1 MKTIYKKLLFLLL
14 LLPFSILAQNT
25 VTGSV
30 VEKAT
35 GQPIPGANVN
45 IQGAANGVSTDFDGK
60 YKLSNVKKGDK
71 IVFSFIGLRTVTLTY
86 DGQATLNASLDEDSN
101 ELKEVVVQVG
111 YGSTKKK
118 DITGAVSKVTTANLN
133 QGTLVDP
140 IQGLQGKAAG
150 VTITK
155 QGGDPNSGFDVRIR
169 GAAGF
174 AAGGNPLY
182 VVDGVR
188 GVDPTTIAPND
199 IASYDILKDAASTA
213 VYGAD
218 GANGV
223 VFITTKKGKAGKI
236 SIEFDTSIATDEVV
250 SKPKFVS
257 ATEYRD
263 YVKSH
268 PNIDFTDNGGN
279 VDWQDQIFRTGF
291 SRVNSL
297 AVSGG
302 SETGTYRASISNSD
316 FEGVIKNS
324 GKNRTVGRLNLT
336 QKAFNDKMTIDMGLS
351 TTIEK
356 NDYVNYGS
364 NGKDQVIY
372 QAFQRLPTDPVYD
385 SNGNLAEYSGTLN
398 YFNPLHSVNNIEN
411 HRDAKFLTGDL
422 AIAYELAKGLT
433 AKVATSYLKNDNVS
447 NYFEPFYNYT
457 APGETEK
464 QSMYTGYGK
473 KTYNNWEQSLL
484 EATLTY
490 KKTFAE
496 SHNLTLLGGYSFRQT
511 NADGF
516 TMQANDATSNT
527 VGSDNFLN
535 FETIVLGDLT
545 SYKNERK
552 DIGMFARAIYDYD
565 SKYYITGMIRRD
577 GSSIFGENNQ
587 WGVFPSVQVAWNM
600 ANENF
605 IKDNVSAL
613 NLLKF
618 RGSWGISGNSNL
630 PADAKDLNVRP
641 EIQGGQV
648 VYGYGHNANPDLQWD
663 QNTEINLGVDF
674 GLFDNNVSGS
684 VEVYSKKITDML
696 IQNNNIPD
704 GTNFS
709 KNTFLNG
716 GEMKNSGIEAALN
729 VKVIENNNFSWNTT
743 LIYTQNKQE
752 VIALGNDRYA
762 YDFIDTGYLSGTGL
776 VGVPTQRMMAGS
788 ALGTFFG
795 FEYAGVD
802 PNGKWL
808 INGNDNQL
816 HYLDDVTNS
825 DDHKKVI
832 GNALPDFEMGWSN
845 YLKYKNW
852 DMSMSFRAVVGNDVY
867 NATNQVFGN
876 PDQVGSRSV
885 NSEALL
891 LNDNGIKGVYS
902 SLSYYLEDASFIKL
916 DNINLGYSFVKPS
929 FATAI
934 AKLRFY
940 ASLNNVFVLT
950 NYGGGDP
957 EVNFSGGKDNKEIY
971 FGIDNYNIY
980 PKTRT
985 FSFGVNISF

>member
-118 DITGAVSKVTTANLN
+118 DITGAVSKVTAANLN

>member
-1 MKTIYKKLLFLLL
+1 MKTIYKKLLFLFL
-14 LLPFSILAQNT
+14 LLPLTVLAQSTLNGT
-25 VTGSV
+25 VV
-30 VEKAT
+30 DKAT
-35 GQPIPGANVN
+35 GQPIPGVNVN
-45 IQGAANGVSTDFDGK
+45 VQGTTGGVSTDFDGK
-60 YKLSNVKKGDK
+60 FQLSNVKQGDK
-71 IVFSFIGLRTVTLTY
+71 IQVSFIGYRTYSVIY
-86 DGQATLNASLDEDSN
+86 SSQSSLSIALQEESN

-118 DITGAVSKVTTANLN
+118 DITGAVSKVTAANLN

-630 PADAKDLNVRP
+630 PADAKDLTVRP

>member
-1 MKTIYKKLLFLLL
+1 MKTIYRKLLFLVL
-14 LLPFSILAQNT
+14 LLPFCAMAQNKVEGT
-25 VTGSV
+25 VVDNVS
-30 VEKAT
+30 
-35 GQPIPGANVN
+35 GQPIPGVNVK
-45 IQGAANGVSTDFDGK
+45 IVGGSTGASTGFDGK
-60 YKLSNVKKGDK
+60 FQLSNVKPTDVLSISYMGY
-71 IVFSFIGLRTVTLTY
+71 RTITVVVGSQSSLTIK
-86 DGQATLNASLDEDSN
+86 LEEDSN
-101 ELKEVVVQVG
+101 QLKEVVVQVG

-118 DITGAVSKVTTANLN
+118 DLTGAVSKVTAANLN

-150 VTITK
+150 VSITK

-174 AAGGNPLY
+174 AAGGAPLY
-182 VVDGVR
+182 VVDGIR
-188 GVDPTTIAPND
+188 GVDPTTISPDD
-199 IASYDILKDAASTA
+199 ISSYDILKDAASTA

-223 VFITTKKGKAGKI
+223 VFITTKKGKVGKT
-236 SIEFDTSIATDEVV
+236 SIEFNTSVATDQVV
-250 SKPKFVS
+250 SKPKFIS
-257 ATEYRD
+257 ADEYRD
-263 YVKSH
+263 YIKSH
-268 PNIDFTDNGGN
+268 PSIDFTDNGGN

-302 SETGTYRASISNSD
+302 SETGNYRASISNSD
-316 FEGVIKNS
+316 FEGAIKNS

-336 QKAFNDKMTIDMGLS
+336 QKAFNDKMTIDVGLS

-385 SNGNLAEYSGTLN
+385 SNGNLAEYFGTLN
-398 YFNPLHSVNNIEN
+398 YYNPLHSVNNIEN
-411 HRDAKFLTGDL
+411 TRDAKFLSGDL

-433 AKVATSYLKNDNVS
+433 AKVATSYLKNDNVT
-447 NYFEPFYNYT
+447 NYFEPSYSYI
-457 APGETEK
+457 APGETTPA
-464 QSMYTGYGK
+464 SIYTGYGK
-473 KTYNNWEQSLL
+473 KTYTNWEQGLL

-516 TMQANDATSNT
+516 SMQANNSTSNT
-527 VGSDNFLN
+527 LGSDNFLN

-552 DIGMFARAIYDYD
+552 DIGMFARAIYDYK

-600 ANENF
+600 ANEDF

-630 PADAKDLNVRP
+630 PADAKDLTVRP
-641 EIQGGQV
+641 EIQSGQV

-674 GLFDNNVSGS
+674 GLFDNIVSGS

-696 IQNNNIPD
+696 IQNTNIPE

-716 GEMKNSGIEAALN
+716 GEMKNSGLEATLN
-729 VKVIENNNFSWNTT
+729 VKVVENNNFSWNTT
-743 LIYTQNKQE
+743 LVYTQNKQE
-752 VIALGNDRYA
+752 VIALGTDRYA
-762 YDFIDTGYLSGTGL
+762 YDFINTGYLSGTGL

-788 ALGTFFG
+788 ALGTFYG
-795 FEYAGVD
+795 FEYAGVAS
-802 PNGKWL
+802 NGKWL
-808 INGNDNQL
+808 IKGNDNQL

-825 DDHKKVI
+825 DDHQKVI
-832 GNALPDFEMGWSN
+832 GSALPDFEMGWSN

-876 PDQVGSRSV
+876 PDQVGTRSV
-885 NSEALL
+885 NNEAIL

-940 ASLNNVFVLT
+940 ASVNNVFTLT

-985 FSFGVNISF
+985 LTFGVNISF